1 MQSNRG
7 PIHSALGG
15 RTEQVGLALAAG
27 SLPQSFQKTLMPRT
41 NLDQGLVTGITSA
54 LNATVA
60 SAIQEL
66 LELVALGIAGPN
78 SRHADHALLW
88 RRTAIAVDLA
98 AMGFGFALQGQFRQ
112 EPDERLWRASAR
124 TAGWWLSV
132 TGLSGA
138 TVGAAQEGLES
149 LDARLGA
156 GGRIRAIPGAVPAG
170 LAFALLNEFDRR
182 HRSGRDPET
191 GGVLPLQFT
200 VSPARALAIGLG
212 VHGGISLLSAGQRQL
227 ARIFAR
233 LGGKIVPTFPEQ
245 AWVLIGRGLAF
256 GLLWGSIDLVR
267 RTAYAKLE
275 SGESV
280 LEPDLAPAPTGLTSG
295 GPGSVVPYAT
305 LGKRGSRT
313 VGTVLSRDDIA
324 DVMSE
329 PAKADPIRVYVSLD
343 SAPTEEERVRM
354 AIEELERTGAFDR
367 SIIAAVSPTG
377 TGYVNYVFTDALEY
391 LSRGD
396 CAMVALQYAKRPSVL
411 SLGRVWQGRRHMRLL
426 LEGIRDRILA
436 RPPDNRPRLVV
447 FGESLGAHTSQ
458 DAVLHQGTKGLRD
471 LCVDRALWIGTPN
484 RSGWKNEVLGPPR
497 PDVDKRTVG
506 VFDNV
511 EQLRALPEGQ
521 RERIRYVMVS
531 HDNDAVT
538 LFGPQLVVQSPPW
551 LADAGNRPAKV
562 PKSETW
568 TSPGSFVQ
576 TLVDMKN
583 SANVIPGRF
592 EAKGHDYRADLG
604 AFVRDVFGLDATTA
618 QMERVEAAL
627 RRNEL
632 VRVVEFA
639 APAKAP
645 EAGATGDADGANADT
660 ADSSAGTKHVA
671 TTFGHRK
678 RHPLHGASGHEAARE
693 VKVEKAEAAA
703 VAAELAARAGWTHVE
718 VTVDSGTETDAASNG
733 SHDEVSGEVAD
744 GVADA
749 ATGDDGT

>member
-1 MQSNRG
+1 MQSTRG
-7 PIHSALGG
+7 PLHSALGG

-54 LNATVA
+54 LDATVA
-60 SAIQEL
+60 SGIQEL
-66 LELVALGIAGPN
+66 LELVALGIAGP
-78 SRHADHALLW
+78 SARHDDHALLW

-112 EPDERLWRASAR
+112 EPDEPMWRATAR
-124 TAGWWLSV
+124 TSGWWLAV

-138 TVGAAQEGLES
+138 TVGAAQEALES
-149 LDARLGA
+149 LDVRLGA

-170 LAFALLNEFDRR
+170 LVFASLNELERR
-182 HRSGRDPET
+182 HRAGRDPQT

-200 VSPARALAIGLG
+200 VSPGRALATGLA
-212 VHGGISLLSAGQRQL
+212 VHAGISLVSAGQRQL
-227 ARIFAR
+227 ARGFAR
-233 LGGKIVPTFPEQ
+233 LGGKVVPTLPEQ
-245 AWVLIGRGLAF
+245 VWVLAGRALAF

-280 LEPDLAPAPTGLTSG
+280 LEPDLVPPPTGLTSG
-295 GPGSVVPYAT
+295 GPGSLVPLAT

-313 VGTVLSRDDIA
+313 VGTVLVRDDIA
-324 DVMSE
+324 DVMGE

-343 SAPTEEERVRM
+343 SAPTEEERVRL
-354 AIEELERTGAFDR
+354 AVEELERTGAFDR

-391 LSRGD
+391 LARGD

-458 DAVLHQGTKGLRD
+458 DAVLHQGTKGLVD

-497 PDVDKRTVG
+497 PDVDKRMVG

-511 EQLRALPEGQ
+511 DQLRALPEGQ

-538 LFGPQLVVQSPPW
+538 LFGPQLLVQSPPW
-551 LADAGNRPAKV
+551 LGDPETRPPKV
-562 PKSETW
+562 PRSETW

-604 AFVRDVFGLDATTA
+604 AFVRDVFGLDATAA
-618 QMERVEAAL
+618 QMQRLEAAL

-632 VRVVEFA
+632 VRAAEFEKPVADA
-639 APAKAP
+639 ANAKA
-645 EAGATGDADGANADT
+645 AAANGADDTGTDANGTGPNG
-660 ADSSAGTKHVA
+660 SSPRN
-671 TTFGHRK
+671 GHGWS
-678 RHPLHGASGHEAARE
+678 HPLHGAHDRRQEH
-693 VKVEKAEAAA
+693 AEAR
-703 VAAELAARAGWTHVE
+703 AERATK
-718 VTVDSGTETDAASNG
+718 A
-733 SHDEVSGEVAD
+733 
-744 GVADA
+744 ADA
-749 ATGDDGT
+749 ATSAEHTAQAGWRPSTAEPPDAGGGADDSA